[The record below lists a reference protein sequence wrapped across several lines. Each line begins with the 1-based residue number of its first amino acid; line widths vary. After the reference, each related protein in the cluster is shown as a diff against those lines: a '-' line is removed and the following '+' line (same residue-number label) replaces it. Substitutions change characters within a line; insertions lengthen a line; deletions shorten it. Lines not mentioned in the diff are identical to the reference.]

1 MKNLLSTI
9 ISTSKGW
16 LLRQGLK
23 IASTAGAAASTAILT
38 HANSLP
44 IDPSNAAEIAAQ
56 ASQVATGATGL
67 AVSVGVALIEGILS
81 KKASKIAAK

>member
-1 MKNLLSTI
+1 MKNIFTAI

-23 IASTAGAAASTAILT
+23 IAATAGAAASTAILT

-44 IDPSNAAEIAAQ
+44 IDSVNAAELAAQ
-56 ASQVATGATGL
+56 ASQVTAGATGL